1 MNYIE
6 KVKLFG
12 YNGKIYYH
20 CKNPHEDDFPDF
32 IGKVEYLMLRITD
45 ELSEEQ
51 ANNLSKLIIEYTG
64 KENLEDKNE
73 YLPICINYDLE
84 SPHWIKCE
92 INNILKFSVKM
103 IEKFLMKFALWAIEI
118 RILRMKC

>member
-1 MNYIE
+1 MGRYVDTSAIIQVIGNI
-6 KVKLFG
+6 
-12 YNGKIYYH
+12 YNNVSLLDYEEYTF
-20 CKNPHEDDFPDF
+20 HEDDFPDF
-32 IGKVEYLMLRITD
+32 IGKVEYLMFRITD

-84 SPHWIKCE
+84 SPH
-92 INNILKFSVKM
+92 
-103 IEKFLMKFALWAIEI
+103 
-118 RILRMKC
+118 